1 MNFKKIIRNTII
13 LFLLFFPLHF
23 LYSKT
28 KIPLFIPIAPVNE
41 SIWEHLKLFFSANIL
56 CGLISLRKNYFSKVY
71 VRSMIEIVVFLIM
84 FLPLYYLLGENMIG
98 TFVTLFISL
107 FLSEIIISFIDFDKY
122 SFLNTISI
130 FLIIINLV
138 IFTYF
143 SYHPL
148 KVDIFRDP
156 KNNIYGIKK

>member
-1 MNFKKIIRNTII
+1 
-13 LFLLFFPLHF
+13 
-23 LYSKT
+23 
-28 KIPLFIPIAPVNE
+28 
-41 SIWEHLKLFFSANIL
+41 
-56 CGLISLRKNYFSKVY
+56 
-71 VRSMIEIVVFLIM
+71 
-84 FLPLYYLLGENMIG
+84 ENMIG